1 MTIREEFDKR
11 MIEIDLYFEI
21 LKTIELDKPKLS
33 AYNLIENQQIE
44 VLFDSEK
51 IKILRANS
59 FLLLYNLIES
69 TIYNSIVSIFDKI
82 TDNQIKY
89 FEMIEEVQR
98 YWLNNL
104 YKHDEKKK
112 KETVISTFMNIATQI
127 FNNSIFLT
135 SNEISYGGSL
145 DAQTIFETAKAMKI
159 GIANVLRVY
168 DKNIH
173 GETLKRIKD
182 KRNWLAHGEKSFS
195 EVGDDVTFSQLNEA
209 KNQVKIFL
217 EEFIKSVEEYIS
229 NESYRKQS
237 LYSINQFELKNDE
250 LTIS

>member
-11 MIEIDLYFEI
+11 IVEIDLYFEI
-21 LKTIELDKPKLS
+21 LQTIELDKPKLS
-33 AYNLIENQQIE
+33 AYSLIENKQIE
-44 VLFDSEK
+44 VLFDSER

-112 KETVISTFMNIATQI
+112 KETIIGTFMNIANQI
-127 FNNSIFLT
+127 FNDNISLV

-145 DAQTIFETAKAMKI
+145 DAQTIFETAKSMKI
-159 GIANVLRVY
+159 EIGNVHRIY

-173 GETLKRIKD
+173 GETLKNIRS

-195 EVGDDVTFSQLNEA
+195 EVGDNIAYPQLDEA
-209 KNQVKIFL
+209 KNHVRAFL
-217 EEFIKSVEEYIS
+217 EEFIKSVEEYIIK
-229 NESYRKQS
+229 ESYRVVV
-237 LYSINQFELKNDE
+237 
-250 LTIS
+250 